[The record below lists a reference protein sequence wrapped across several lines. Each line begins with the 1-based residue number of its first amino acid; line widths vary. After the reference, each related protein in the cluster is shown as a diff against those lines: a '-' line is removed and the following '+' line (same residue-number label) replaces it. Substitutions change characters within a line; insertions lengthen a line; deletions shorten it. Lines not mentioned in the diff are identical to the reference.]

1 MNIILL
7 SGGSG
12 KRLWPLSNDVRSK
25 QFLEVFKK
33 EDGSFESMVQRMFR
47 MINSVAP
54 GSSITIA
61 TSDNQVELIKTQL
74 GSSVGISIEP
84 CRRDTFPAIALA
96 VSYLKDVQGL
106 SEDDAVVVCPV
117 DPYVDEMYFK
127 KLETL
132 FSLANQGDSNLV
144 LMGVEPDSPSEKY
157 GYIIPH
163 TNDEIS
169 FVDTFKE
176 KPDTA
181 TAEKYIKM
189 GALWNSG
196 VFAFKLKYVLDIA
209 KKEFGINSYK
219 ELVSNYSNLRKISFD
234 YAVVEKECKI
244 QIVRFNG
251 QWKDLGTWDT
261 LTEVLDYET
270 LGNVAIA
277 DCENTHV
284 INNLQIPLVAL
295 GLKNLVVVSTPDG
308 ILVMDKKDSDKLKN
322 YVS

>member
-12 KRLWPLSNDVRSK
+12 KRLWPLSNDIRSK

-54 GSSITIA
+54 GSSVTIA
-61 TSDNQVELIKTQL
+61 TSDSQVELIKTQL

-96 VSYLKDVQGL
+96 VSYLKDIVGL
-106 SEDDAVVVCPV
+106 SRDDAVVVCPV
-117 DPYVDEMYFK
+117 DPYVDEDYFK

-132 FSLANQGDSNLV
+132 FSLANKGDSNLV
-144 LMGVEPDSPSEKY
+144 LMGIEPDCPSEKY

-163 TNDEIS
+163 SNDEIS
-169 FVDTFKE
+169 YVDTFKE
-176 KPDTA
+176 KPDA
-181 TAEKYIKM
+181 LTAEIYIKM

-196 VFAFKLKYVLDIA
+196 VFAFKLKYVLDVA
-209 KKEFGINSYK
+209 NREFGTSSYE
-219 ELVSNYSNLRKISFD
+219 ELVKNYSNLKKISFD
-234 YAVVEKECKI
+234 YAVVEKEKKI
-244 QIVRFNG
+244 QIVRFKG

-261 LTEVLDYET
+261 LTEVLDYKT
-270 LGNVAIA
+270 LGNVITA
-277 DCENTHV
+277 DCENTHI

-295 GLKNLVVVSTPDG
+295 GLKNLVVISTPDG
-308 ILVMDKKDSDKLKN
+308 ILVAEKELSDKIKN
-322 YVS
+322 YIS